1 MAAYADIFAGL
12 KARCESLSVGSP
24 PMDVVWPE
32 PETVYEPE
40 SIDSTFLEVLVLT
53 NVPRWQA
60 LGSGD
65 VKQGL
70 LQITFVGPKNRG
82 IEDQAGIVDAIIAHF
97 PNGQS
102 MGPAKV
108 TGHPWAASPLSEDH
122 RLRIPVSIPW
132 TA

>member
-12 KARCESLSVGSP
+12 KARCEILSIGSP
-24 PMDVVWPE
+24 PLDVVWPE

-40 SIDSTFLEVLVLT
+40 SIDTVYLEVLVLT
-53 NVPRWQA
+53 NVPRWQ
-60 LGSGD
+60 GVNTGD

-70 LQITFVGPKNRG
+70 LQITVVGPKNRG
-82 IEDQAGIVDAIIAHF
+82 IEDQAEVVDAIMAHF
-97 PNGQS
+97 PNGQAVW
-102 MGPAKV
+102 PAKV
-108 TGHPWAASPLSEDH
+108 TGHPWAASPISEDH